1 VIHVKRKSILS
12 LSAALPVAAL
22 TVGALLAHPP
32 SATATTLPSSPAKSV
47 AASASAVSDYI
58 IIIITSAEA
67 AQTGIK
73 SADSAAAAKSLDV

>member
-1 VIHVKRKSILS
+1 MIHVKRKSILS

-47 AASASAVSDYI
+47 AASASSVSDYI
-58 IIIITSAEA
+58 IIVTSDQS